1 MGLTL
6 AVAGLSY
13 VAIEQPIRRGAWP
26 GRPIRIATAVAV
38 PVTLALVLVAT
49 AGTPAS
55 EGPAGAELAAG
66 GGPKTNDYLLY
77 PDEIP
82 PDATRVLLV
91 GDSGAGSIGQALVD
105 AGPAE
110 GAVVAS
116 SAQILCSPANPEGQ
130 TRGADGRVDVRTP
143 CHDHRRRVW
152 GELVDDFDPDVV
164 VYYLANAG
172 GIGEVL
178 LDDEWVTDCNPAY
191 DDYLERTL
199 VSDVDLLGANGA
211 TVVFTTTPYVI
222 LPALDSDARVD
233 CRNDTYDAVAADRAR
248 TEIVD
253 LNGFVARHVAEGRR
267 MQADGLHLDGDNAVI
282 AAEWLLPEV
291 LPLARSH

>member
-1 MGLTL
+1 M
-6 AVAGLSY
+6 
-13 VAIEQPIRRGAWP
+13 
-26 GRPIRIATAVAV
+26 
-38 PVTLALVLVAT
+38 
-49 AGTPAS
+49 
-55 EGPAGAELAAG
+55 
-66 GGPKTNDYLLY
+66 
-77 PDEIP
+77 
-82 PDATRVLLV
+82 LLV
-91 GDSGAGSIGQALVD
+91 GDSGAGSLGPALVD

-143 CHDHRRRVW
+143 CHDNRRRVW
-152 GELVDDFDPDVV
+152 EELVDDFDPDVV

-178 LDDEWVTDCNPAY
+178 LDGEWVTDCDPAY
-191 DDYLERTL
+191 DDYMERAL
-199 VSDVDLLGANGA
+199 RSDADLLGAGGA

-233 CRNDTYDAVAADRAR
+233 CRNETYDAVAADRPG
-248 TEIVD
+248 TEVVD
-253 LNGFVARHVAEGRR
+253 LNGFVARQVANGRR
-267 MQADGLHLDGDNAVI
+267 MQADGLHLDGDNAVL

-291 LPLARSH
+291 LPLARPR